1 MFFGFNHPIYRGVE
15 YTELRN
21 KVLYLDIVKQQREI
35 NFSFSDLKSLQNV
48 NHQSGDF
55 KLEENVKQLR
65 RIAPKGNVSLETL
78 QKIAQSHLKLKSIV
92 DLAMNV
98 LSFTD

>member
-1 MFFGFNHPIYRGVE
+1 MGEQNNDYPCSEADRLKCIDMFFGFNHPIYRGVE

-21 KVLYLDIVKQQREI
+21 KVLYLDIVKQKREI

-55 KLEENVKQLR
+55 KFEENVK
-65 RIAPKGNVSLETL
+65 
-78 QKIAQSHLKLKSIV
+78 
-92 DLAMNV
+92 
-98 LSFTD
+98 